1 MLKIFVGPLLVM
13 LSGVT
18 AAYAVPYATA
28 VCPKPHPASAAAAEL
43 RCVAAPEIDPSSA
56 VSAITLLL
64 GGLVVLRGHGR
75 AKREGTVT

>member
-1 MLKIFVGPLLVM
+1 MLKILVGPLLVM

-18 AAYAVPYATA
+18 AAYAAPCATA
-28 VCPKPHPASAAAAEL
+28 VG
-43 RCVAAPEIDPSSA
+43 CVAAPEIDPSSA

-75 AKREGTVT
+75 AKRQDTVT